1 MKLWKRLLAVGLA
14 IGFTFSFTLIGD
26 WIATTSFTLIGDW
39 IGKRVEAWIATR
51 AERTYT
57 IHFNANGGEGEME
70 DLLIEKGQDGY
81 LPKCTFT
88 KEGFESLAWSTTPDG
103 GSKYGYIPNLT
114 FWLPEDVKDGDTVE
128 LYAVWTTP
136 GFTFELQGW
145 GFTESAYVKSYTGN
159 AKDVIIPTFT
169 NDHLGPSAWGC
180 GPVHGVNSG
189 VFKDHT
195 EIERVVNFPGTDIYR
210 DVFSGCTSLKE
221 VAGDFY
227 DIGERAFYNCSNLQ
241 GISLKS
247 TEKIGKE
254 AFYMCT
260 SMKEIIIPA
269 TIEEIGKDAFYGWTK
284 EQKIILKD
292 VDMSMFEDGWL
303 NGCEAEI
310 VELASLT

>member
-1 MKLWKRLLAVGLA
+1 M
-14 IGFTFSFTLIGD
+14 
-26 WIATTSFTLIGDW
+26 
-39 IGKRVEAWIATR
+39 EAR
-51 AERTYT
+51 SERTYT

-70 DLLIEKGQDGY
+70 DLLIEKGKDGY
-81 LPKCTFT
+81 LPRCTFT
-88 KEGFESLAWSTTPDG
+88 KEGFESLAWSTKPDG

-114 FWLPEDVKDGDTVE
+114 FWLPEDVEDGDTVE

-145 GFTESAYVKSYTGN
+145 GFTEGAYVESYTGN
-159 AKDVIIPTFT
+159 AKDVIMPTFT
-169 NDHLGPSAWGC
+169 NDHLGDSAWGF
-180 GPVHGVNSG
+180 GPVYGVLSG
-189 VFKDHT
+189 VFKNHT
-195 EIERVVNFPGTDIYR
+195 EIERVVNFPGTDIYS

-227 DIGERAFYNCSNLQ
+227 DIGDRAFYNCSNLQ

-247 TEKIGKE
+247 TEEIGEE

-260 SMKEIIIPA
+260 SMKEIVIPA

-303 NGCEAEI
+303 NGCQAEI